1 MKTKRYQ
8 CSDLPRIVVDYKA
21 LIPAVEVLMVVD
33 LHAQF
38 LQHRL
43 VSSLPLCMHRC
54 TYIIHDAQDAWGIL
68 GRITHMN
75 PACYFIQEKQI
86 VPAQLLTYCKR

>member
-1 MKTKRYQ
+1 MKSDRSQ

-33 LHAQF
+33 LHTEF

-43 VSSLPLCMHRC
+43 VSSLPLGMHRG
-54 TYIIHDAQDAWGIL
+54 THVIHDAHDAWGIL
-68 GRITHMN
+68 GKDNTEESTLIFCT
-75 PACYFIQEKQI
+75 
-86 VPAQLLTYCKR
+86 